1 MTGPTPLF
9 PVAAS
14 ARADSEPNLRDL
26 LRLLVKHGLLIVV
39 CTLLVTAA
47 ALVLYKM
54 QQPVY
59 TSAARI
65 WVKTEQGS
73 PSFLSGVTAYREPLY
88 PDPVNRR
95 IETEMELMLT
105 RTSAASV
112 VKALGVRA
120 EQLPSPPI
128 APLMASLTSLLPAP
142 ATGAAPVDASNS
154 LVDGFLKSLSVAPL
168 RSKTADTTSNIL
180 EVRFESTDAALAPR
194 ALSGVL
200 DNYLGVAA
208 SQNRRQGEEAARL
221 LNAEVAQSREELL
234 ALDAQILALA
244 SRGPATRPA
253 EAASAAEGSTP
264 RSRREARE
272 GRDRREARDSRESR
286 DSRDSRESRSRSTF
300 AGAPVGNEQA
310 LAALKTQT
318 VEMQAELDAL
328 RELYTDDA
336 ENVRA
341 LKRRL
346 GAMQRR
352 LAEGLTASVQA
363 VSSLGTLERQRL
375 LAQERYNEV
384 QKKLDQINLYLRL
397 NPADAE
403 SRVIVDPPSQPM
415 RSEGRKSALI
425 ALAGPVAGLLLGL
438 LLAGLREL
446 FDQRLQSRRDVH
458 TRLGLPVLGALP
470 SLGSA
475 ERHRLAG
482 LPR

>member
-1 MTGPTPLF
+1 MTGSTPLF

-47 ALVLYKM
+47 ALVLYKL

-112 VKALGVRA
+112 VKSLGVRA
-120 EQLPSPPI
+120 EQLPAPPI
-128 APLMASLTSLLPAP
+128 APIVASITGLLPAP
-142 ATGAAPVDASNS
+142 AAAAPEDASNK
-154 LVDGFLKSLSVAPL
+154 LIDGFLKSLSVAPL

-194 ALSGVL
+194 ALARVL

-234 ALDAQILALA
+234 GLDAQILALA

-253 EAASAAEGSTP
+253 EAASASEGTTR

-272 GRDRREARDSRESR
+272 AREGKDRREAREGREGR
-286 DSRDSRESRSRSTF
+286 EARESRSRSTF

-363 VSSLGTLERQRL
+363 VSSLGTLERQRQ

-403 SRVIVDPPSQPM
+403 SRVIVDTPSQPT
-415 RSEGRKSALI
+415 RADGRKSPLI
-425 ALAGPVAGLLLGL
+425 ALAGPIAGLLLGL

-475 ERHRLAG
+475 ERQRLAG

>member
-14 ARADSEPNLRDL
+14 RADSEPNLRDL

-39 CTLLVTAA
+39 CTALVTAA

-59 TSAARI
+59 TSTARV

-112 VKALGVRA
+112 VKGLNVRP
-120 EQLPSPPI
+120 EQLPTAPI
-128 APLMASLTSLLPAP
+128 TPLVTSLVSLLPAP
-142 ATGAAPVDASNS
+142 TTPPEEASNK

-194 ALSGVL
+194 ALGRVL

-221 LNAEVAQSREELL
+221 LNSEVAQSREELL

-244 SRGPATRPA
+244 SRGPSVRS
-253 EAASAAEGSTP
+253 ESSASSADSTEGSSR

-272 GRDRREARDSRESR
+272 REKREGRESRESR
-286 DSRDSRESRSRSTF
+286 RSSTF

-363 VSSLGTLERQRL
+363 VSSLGTLERQRQ

-403 SRVIVDPPSQPM
+403 SRVIVDTPSQPVK
-415 RSEGRKSALI
+415 SEGKKAPLI
-425 ALAGPVAGLLLGL
+425 ALVGPVAGLLLGL

-446 FDQRLQSRRDVH
+446 FDQRLQSRRDVAAS
-458 TRLGLPVLGALP
+458 LGLPVLGALP

-475 ERHRLAG
+475 ERQRLAG